1 MNGKS
6 KSATAETVAGQA
18 AGQPPAIKERIF
30 SIIRKASE
38 EGITDRKRTLWI
50 DFAPHIV
57 AERREDGYIVW
68 LWRGCVAV
76 KIYLDHEFNV
86 VGFDVGHE

>member
-1 MNGKS
+1 MNESNKTAAPAA
-6 KSATAETVAGQA
+6 ATGTA

-38 EGITDRKRTLWI
+38 EGITDGKRTLWI
-50 DFAPHIV
+50 DFTPHIV

-68 LWRGCVAV
+68 LWRGCVTV